1 MESEKTE
8 SPAPSPAPVAEV
20 FNSIRERAIAE
31 NSMVVLLQGLQ
42 GEVTTVDLRNES
54 TARGRVVNVDAF
66 MNVRL
71 EDVLYRDR
79 RGKLTKLQDLFI
91 TGRNVRYVHIPDHVD
106 IMKTIQSQ
114 LAKIHR
120 VRNFASHGGGR
131 KEFED
136 KHCTR
141 SAVSVQRGHSVIKGI
156 RMKQICQQYK
166 NTFLLTFFLFDGL
179 KYRIPSPLQASKE
192 TSNEIILE
200 GGGVLCV

>member
-1 MESEKTE
+1 MESEGTE
-8 SPAPSPAPVAEV
+8 SPSRGPVPVAEV
-20 FNSIRERAIAE
+20 FNSIRERTIAE

-106 IMKTIQSQ
+106 IMKTMQSQ

-120 VRNFASHGGGR
+120 VRNFASRGGGR
-131 KEFED
+131 KEYA
-136 KHCTR
+136 KKT
-141 SAVSVQRGHSVIKGI
+141 K
-156 RMKQICQQYK
+156 
-166 NTFLLTFFLFDGL
+166 
-179 KYRIPSPLQASKE
+179 
-192 TSNEIILE
+192 
-200 GGGVLCV
+200 